1 MQKVNERMYKV
12 NERMYKQRRDEN
24 DRRRTNKTDNIK
36 ITGLEG
42 ENF

>member
-1 MQKVNERMYKV
+1 METKGMYKV

-24 DRRRTNKTDNIK
+24 DRTNKTDNIK